1 MWQVSC
7 QEQQVQCKFIEK
19 FKLFFIDANFFFNR
33 TSNVAKINVTQ
44 IKEEKRREEK
54 RKGREARRE
63 RAGGRTFNFLIL
75 SKKTLSVL

>member
-44 IKEEKRREEK
+44 IKEEKR
-54 RKGREARRE
+54 KGREARRE

>member
-54 RKGREARRE
+54 RREEKGKQEE
-63 RAGGRTFNFLIL
+63 SGRAGGL
-75 SKKTLSVL
+75 SIF